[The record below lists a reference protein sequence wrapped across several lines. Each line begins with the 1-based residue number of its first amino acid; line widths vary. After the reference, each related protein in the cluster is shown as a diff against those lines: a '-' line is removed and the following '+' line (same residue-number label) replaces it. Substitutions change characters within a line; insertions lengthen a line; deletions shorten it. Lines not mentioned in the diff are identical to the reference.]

1 MSIPGSS
8 EGIDFNQDHNEY
20 ILERNVCYQDSF
32 SESLS
37 QDLLKSIDS
46 QLTSQP
52 ISKKDRLD
60 KSEIDDQKSLK
71 DVSTDS
77 KLKTDLVGSLITD
90 STTPNMTNSNF
101 TTNSNMTGSND
112 PTSGY
117 PMSTSA
123 DVLSSSIDLDIKFD
137 HFGES
142 TTNLDNLKD
151 FDKTKPKRPLKR
163 TDDRPNEIVAE
174 LEKSE
179 SRDVDKEF
187 ECQHVSEVFILL
199 ESHSDPQLRG
209 LVRVCM
215 ANYLTAAL
223 ELSHGDYN
231 RWRNLNGLPKDIRES
246 ITVERLVEIIL
257 KVSVGFGSNNIVANF
272 NVSLRF
278 V

>member
-179 SRDVDKEF
+179 
-187 ECQHVSEVFILL
+187 
-199 ESHSDPQLRG
+199 
-209 LVRVCM
+209 
-215 ANYLTAAL
+215 
-223 ELSHGDYN
+223 
-231 RWRNLNGLPKDIRES
+231 
-246 ITVERLVEIIL
+246 
-257 KVSVGFGSNNIVANF
+257 
-272 NVSLRF
+272 
-278 V
+278 